1 LPAREIGFGAW
12 APFVSLNGEI
22 VPAPD
27 AKVSVFDRGILLGD
41 GVYETVRARNGKLFR
56 WPAHRER
63 LIRSLRSARIPAPCP
78 PPAIDAAITD
88 CLHANGLSD
97 ARLRITITRGVGGP
111 GFDLAEGSAPSV
123 IVAASPW
130 RPLPEEKYR
139 NGVKAIVS
147 RIRQTAIESLDPALK
162 SISRIHLALARMEA
176 AEQGAHEALLLGSGG
191 EIREGTSSNVFLWQ
205 DGKLR
210 TPSVACGVLE
220 GITRELVL
228 EIARAERI
236 TCEETRL
243 ERADL
248 AAAEEIF
255 FTNTSWGALPVTR
268 LDGGA
273 VGSGAPGPLAR
284 RMMENITRRVEEE
297 CR

>member
-1 LPAREIGFGAW
+1 MPAREIGFGGW

-22 VPAPD
+22 VPALE

-63 LIRSLRSARIPAPCP
+63 LVRSLRSARIPLGP
-78 PPAIDAAITD
+78 PPEIDAAITG
-88 CLHANGLSD
+88 CLRANRLSD

-111 GFDLAEGSAPSV
+111 GFDLAEGSAPNV

-176 AEQGAHEALLLGSGG
+176 VDQGAHEALLLGSGG

-205 DGKLR
+205 AGRLR
-210 TPSVACGVLE
+210 TPAVACGVLE

-228 EIARAERI
+228 EIARAEGI
-236 TCEETRL
+236 ACEETRL
-243 ERADL
+243 ERPDL
-248 AAAEEIF
+248 ASAEEIF

-268 LDGGA
+268 LDGEA
-273 VGSGAPGPLAR
+273 VGSGVPGPLAR
-284 RMMENITRRVEEE
+284 QVMERISLRVEEE